1 MHAYISMRHLGL
13 ATLITLTFV
22 ATSHI
27 THTYAADSVPAP
39 LNVRA
44 GLWQIT
50 TTSGL
55 LSLASEIPPEQM
67 KNIGD
72 LAKEYGFELPPI
84 ENGAAKTNTC
94 ITSEMV
100 SQQMLPT
107 SFQSQAGCSVKHAA
121 RNGNSYHM
129 EYVCDNADIK
139 GTGVADGV
147 LTTAESFT
155 GRTSFKGAVQGNI
168 VNEEAE
174 FTGQW
179 LSASCEIKP

>member
-1 MHAYISMRHLGL
+1 MHYSMSLRHLVF
-13 ATLITLTFV
+13 ATLISLAFV
-22 ATSHI
+22 TPSI
-27 THTYAADSVPAP
+27 AAENAP
-39 LNVRA
+39 VQLNMRA
-44 GLWQIT
+44 GLWEIT

-94 ITSEMV
+94 ITPEMA
-100 SQQMLPT
+100 SQQVLPT

-155 GRTSFKGAVQGNI
+155 GRTSFKGAVQGNV
-168 VNEEAE
+168 VNEDAE
-174 FTGQW
+174 VKGKW
-179 LSASCEIKP
+179 LSVSCEAKP